1 MVYSL
6 LHARIPEPM
15 LEHGGGSRPALP
27 KKAFEEHRKTGHL
40 PAHFV
45 PQNWAF
51 NTQCKM
57 PDLLGLGAPC
67 LFAVSSRLRA
77 LLESYATGYIEYI
90 TMHIDIAAH
99 MEPADAYFC
108 MNVLRLSRQID
119 FANTPLGGGTMNE
132 KEVKAANS
140 APSQRRFV
148 FKHPLLNSPD
158 IWREESFETEGFYY
172 WADPTIVWIS
182 DRLHDV
188 IETNFPGQIKAYKQ
202 IELK

>member
-6 LHARIPEPM
+6 LHARIPGPM

-27 KKAFEEHRKTGHL
+27 KEAFEEHRKTGRL
-40 PAHFV
+40 PAQFV

-51 NTQCKM
+51 HAQCKM

-77 LLESYATGYIEYI
+77 VLDGYASGDIEYI
-90 TMHIDIAAH
+90 PMHIDISAS

-108 MNVLRLSRQID
+108 MNVLRQDRQID
-119 FANTPLGGGTMNE
+119 FTNTPLGSGTVNG
-132 KEVKAANS
+132 KKVVAATG

-148 FKHPLLNSPD
+148 FKPHLLNSPD
-158 IWREESFETEGFYY
+158 IWREESFEAEEFHY
-172 WADPTIVWIS
+172 WADPTNFWIS

-188 IETNFPGQIKAYKQ
+188 IETNFPGQMKAYKQ
-202 IELK
+202 IEFK